1 MHRDIERGT
10 YEQSLYSTQTPQ
22 KTDNKLG
29 SHGSSITLHNKV
41 QSASVHDKDTLLAH
55 LETHVSISLWAV
67 STDGVV
73 TSGNARV
80 QK

>member
-1 MHRDIERGT
+1 M
-10 YEQSLYSTQTPQ
+10 SKVFTPHKPHK
-22 KTDNKLG
+22 KTDNELE
-29 SHGSSITLHNKV
+29 SHRSSITLHNKV

-67 STDGVV
+67 STDGGTV